1 MFTLFIMNKLVPF
14 TPQGCENPVALVSPN
29 CSQLVLDIL
38 EKDWAYTSSGLGSHT
53 YVEDLT
59 QEITDPELLQEYW
72 EEYQV

>member
-1 MFTLFIMNKLVPF
+1 MNKLVPF

-38 EKDWAYTSSGLGSHT
+38 EKDCAYTSSGLGSHT
-53 YVEDLT
+53 YVEDLS

-72 EEYQV
+72 EEYSL